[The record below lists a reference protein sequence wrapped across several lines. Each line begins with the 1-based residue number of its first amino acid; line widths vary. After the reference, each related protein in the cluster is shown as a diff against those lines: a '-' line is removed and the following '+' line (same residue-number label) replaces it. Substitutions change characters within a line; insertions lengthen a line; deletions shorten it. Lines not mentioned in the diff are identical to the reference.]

1 MMKRFAEFMDRKV
14 LHDRVKQ
21 AEELGQMGITC
32 RYLPDP
38 PEDFDEYEFGIDYLG
53 SQDRAVAV
61 TIEKGEIKRMLFGAT
76 VPDNPDMLK
85 PLSDEELGA
94 LLDRKGDD
102 LVKFFKFITGS

>member
-1 MMKRFAEFMDRKV
+1 MKRFAAFMDKKV
-14 LHDRVKQ
+14 LHDNVK
-21 AEELGQMGITC
+21 EEGRLKEFGITC

-53 SQDRAVAV
+53 DQDRAVAV

-85 PLSDEELGA
+85 PLSDEELAA
-94 LLDRKGDD
+94 LLERRGAD
-102 LVKFFKFITGS
+102 LVDFFRFITGA

>member
-1 MMKRFAEFMDRKV
+1 MDKKV
-14 LHDRVKQ
+14 NHENVKQ
-21 AEELGQMGITC
+21 ADRLRDMGITC

-38 PEDFDEYEFGIDYLG
+38 PEDFDEYEFGIDYMG

-85 PLSDEELGA
+85 PLSDEELAG
-94 LLDRKGDD
+94 LLERKGDG
-102 LVKFFKFITGS
+102 LVRFFSYITED